1 MAEEDINKLIGV
13 VRKFKPGAKLKH
25 YIGYAQFPSFKSLE
39 PSTRIDFDFPLTAL
53 VGPNGAGKSSV
64 LHALWGMPYGQSTS
78 KFWFETELDPI
89 VGTQRYFYSYW
100 HEPFGGFVESRKARV
115 GTKKADY
122 WEPARLSIPDGMKPL
137 PAGDFVGKAKDRW
150 NPVRRDVVY
159 INLKTSFGSFDRF
172 FYFDDDV
179 KTDARR
185 EVMLQEARRLR
196 SIVEHDKQSY
206 ILGNRER
213 IFVNRELTQDEI
225 AAVSAILGRTYDSAR
240 YIEHSLYPGRR
251 GKDISVIFRRGASYS
266 EAFAGSGELTAVNA
280 VVQILGAPEYSLI
293 LLDEPETSL
302 HPGAQRT
309 LLKFLLE
316 QIKLKGHQVVISTHS
331 MDFLEGLP
339 HSAIKVF
346 ESNGAGQTRV
356 LPSSSPNSALV
367 RLGKPPTNKKRV
379 LVEDP
384 MAALLIERAID
395 SIDPGDVQ
403 SLEIKVAPGGAD
415 AILRYLG
422 PAAMTSGDDVYV
434 FLDGDQRKVDNFTD
448 PDTIA
453 PAAHAQLGAL
463 LKGET
468 GVDPMF
474 HIPGGQ
480 GVAAHEAA
488 KVQAHLNYLTWLR
501 ARVAYLP
508 GVVPE
513 ETFLTALNP
522 EGAYDNL
529 TAAEAKGALKE
540 MLAKNVE
547 VTSSELVTLAKVAA
561 ASIPQGHA
569 NLVAIRHRISLWLH
583 GVPA

>member
-1 MAEEDINKLIGV
+1 MIEDEINKLISV
-13 VRKFKPGAKLKH
+13 VGKFKPGAKLKH
-25 YIGYAQFPSFKSLE
+25 YISYAQFPSFKGLE
-39 PSTRIDFDFPLTAL
+39 PGTRIEFGFPLTAL
-53 VGPNGAGKSSV
+53 VGPNGVGKSSV

-78 KFWFETELDPI
+78 KFWFETDLDPI

-137 PAGDFVGKAKDRW
+137 PAGDFIGKAKDRW

-179 KTDARR
+179 KADERR
-185 EVMLQEARRLR
+185 VVMLQEARRLR
-196 SIVEHDKQSY
+196 SIVEQNRQSY
-206 ILGNRER
+206 TLGNRER
-213 IFVNRELTQDEI
+213 IFVNRELTLEEI
-225 AAVSAILGRTYDSAR
+225 EAVSEILGRAYESAR
-240 YIEHSLYPGRR
+240 YIEHALYPGRR

-280 VVQILGAPEYSLI
+280 VVQILGAPDYSLI

-302 HPGAQRT
+302 HPGAQRA

-316 QIKLKGHQVVISTHS
+316 QIKKKGHQIVISTHS
-331 MDFLEGLP
+331 IDLLQGLP
-339 HSAIKVF
+339 HAAIKVF
-346 ESNGAGQTRV
+346 EGNGTGQTRV

-367 RLGKPPTNKKRV
+367 RLGKPPITKKRV
-379 LVEDP
+379 LVEDR
-384 MAALLIERAID
+384 MAALLIERAIN
-395 SIDPGDVQ
+395 SLDPGDIQ

-434 FLDGDQRKVDNFTD
+434 FLDGDQRKVEEFTD
-448 PDTIA
+448 PNTIA
-453 PAAHAQLGAL
+453 PAAHPQLGAL
-463 LKGET
+463 LKVET
-468 GVDPMF
+468 GVEPLF

-480 GVAAHEAA
+480 GVAAHELA

-501 ARVAYLP
+501 ARVDYLP

-513 ETFLTALNP
+513 VTFLKALNP
-522 EGAYDNL
+522 AGAYDAL
-529 TAAEAKGALKE
+529 TAAEAKDALRTK
-540 MLAKNVE
+540 LANDVE
-547 VTSSELVTLAKVAA
+547 VTSSEIVTLAKVAA
-561 ASIPQGHA
+561 AGIPQDHE
-569 NLVAIRHRISLWLH
+569 NLAAIRQRIAAWLH
-583 GVPA
+583 GAAI